1 MSASLLTEIRADLH
15 SRIIPEKA
23 AFFPRFFKS
32 GPGEYGEGDQFLGIT
47 VPSVREVSKNYSKKI
62 DRSTLDKLFKSQWHE
77 ERLLAAL
84 MLVNLFDAAKDPIQ
98 QEEWVDY
105 YLDQVSNNRV
115 NNWDL
120 VDLSAHK
127 ILGKFLIPRDRSI
140 LYKLYYTGHLWSQRV
155 AIMSTYA
162 FIKKDDYK
170 DIYELAEL
178 ALPHKHDLIHKVS
191 GWMLREMGNRNQ
203 DALREFLDIHMKNM
217 PRTMLRYAIEKL
229 DEPIRQY
236 YLINSRS

>member
-1 MSASLLTEIRADLH
+1 MSAALLKEIRADLH
-15 SRIIPEKA
+15 SYIIPEKA

-47 VPSVREVSKNYSKKI
+47 VPSVREVAKKYSKII
-62 DRSTLDKLFKSQWHE
+62 DKSTLDNLFESHWHE
-77 ERLLAAL
+77 ERLLAVL
-84 MLVNLFDAAKDPIQ
+84 ILVHLFSTAKDPNQ

-105 YLDQVSNNRV
+105 YLTQVSNNRV

-120 VDLSAHK
+120 VDQSAHK
-127 ILGKFLIPRDRSI
+127 ILGKFLLNKERSI
-140 LYKLYYTGHLWSQRV
+140 LYKLYSTNHLWSQRV
-155 AIMSTYA
+155 AIMSTYT
-162 FIKKDDYK
+162 FIKKDDFK

-178 ALPHKHDLIHKVS
+178 ALPHQHDLIHKVS

-203 DALREFLDIHMKNM
+203 DALTEFLDVHMKNM

-229 DEPIRQY
+229 DEPLRKY
-236 YLINSRS
+236 YLVNSRQ

>member
-1 MSASLLTEIRADLH
+1 MSVALLSEIRADLQ

-32 GPGEYGEGDQFLGIT
+32 GPGEYGEGDKFLGIT
-47 VPSVREVSKNYSKKI
+47 VPSVREVSKTYSKKI
-62 DRSTLDKLFKSQWHE
+62 DRPSLDSLFQSPWHE
-77 ERLLAAL
+77 ERLLAVL
-84 MLVNLFDAAKDPIQ
+84 ILVDLFNASKDPIQ

-105 YLDQVSNNRV
+105 YLGQVSNNRV

-120 VDLSAHK
+120 VDSSAHK
-127 ILGKFLIPRDRSI
+127 ILGKFLLKRDRGI
-140 LYKLYYTGHLWSQRV
+140 LYKLYNTHHLWSQRV

-162 FIKKDDYK
+162 FIKKDDFK
-170 DIYELAEL
+170 DIYELTEL
-178 ALPHKHDLIHKVS
+178 ALLHNHDLIHKVS

-203 DALREFLDIHMKNM
+203 EALREFLDIHMKNM

-229 DEPIRQY
+229 DPPLRQY
-236 YLINSRS
+236 YLVNSRS